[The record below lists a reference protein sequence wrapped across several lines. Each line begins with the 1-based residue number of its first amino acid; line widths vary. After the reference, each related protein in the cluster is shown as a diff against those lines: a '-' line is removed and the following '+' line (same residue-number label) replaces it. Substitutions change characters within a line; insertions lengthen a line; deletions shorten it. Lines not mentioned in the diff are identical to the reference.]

1 MVAFLLYQL
10 LKLIRGTQAV
20 QLLLGL
26 AVIFAV
32 GWAAQL
38 LHLRLLEFI
47 FNNGT
52 QAIVIA
58 AIVLF
63 QPELRR
69 ALDQVGRLGTV
80 RAVLGRHPELAY
92 ARTVDEVLRAAGSL
106 AERKVGALIVFE
118 RETGLENLAA
128 TGVHVDGEVTGEM
141 LATIFIPGSPLHD
154 GAVIIRESRIV
165 AAGCVLPLAETLP
178 GVGRMG
184 TRHRAALGLTMQS
197 DAVVLIVSE
206 ETGLISVA
214 HDGKIYRGLDQA
226 KLHEMLVTL
235 LTKEGG
241 SGRAAHAPS
250 ARQGRH
256 AAHPGASLA
265 PVKFPGFIRRNWQ
278 LKVGCFLI
286 AFVTWVGVV
295 YAGNPP
301 ETKVISLPVPQSA
314 ANIPPAYTLV
324 HPVDNVLVRVG
335 GDQNTLDSLNPDV
348 LNVTRGL
355 GGGEPCRDVLDSDV
369 DYQQPTRT
377 SSSSLRRPPCRS
389 TSIRSPPNPFRSPFQ
404 SRNPPPVGYE
414 RGTEQATPSTVTV
427 TVRNASSPVSRR
439 ASPSTSSRRRRITSS
454 SFRCFSTRRECG

>member
-1 MVAFLLYQL
+1 MSDLLRNAHFFLQSLSWRDGLDVLVVAFLLYQL

-26 AVIFAV
+26 GVIFAV

-80 RAVLGRHPELAY
+80 RAVLGRPELAY
-92 ARTVDEVLRAAGSL
+92 ARTVEEVLRAAGSL

-128 TGVHVDGEVTGEM
+128 TGIAVNGDVTGEM

-154 GAVIIRESRIV
+154 GAVIIRESRII

-206 ETGLISVA
+206 ETGLISIA

-235 LTKEGG
+235 LAKEGG
-241 SGRAAHAPS
+241 SGRAAMLRP
-250 ARQGRH
+250 
-256 AAHPGASLA
+256 LA
-265 PVKFPGFIRRNWQ
+265 
-278 LKVGCFLI
+278 
-286 AFVTWVGVV
+286 
-295 YAGNPP
+295 
-301 ETKVISLPVPQSA
+301 
-314 ANIPPAYTLV
+314 
-324 HPVDNVLVRVG
+324 RVG
-335 GDQNTLDSLNPDV
+335 TLR
-348 LNVTRGL
+348 TL
-355 GGGEPCRDVLDSDV
+355 G
-369 DYQQPTRT
+369 
-377 SSSSLRRPPCRS
+377 RRSHP
-389 TSIRSPPNPFRSPFQ
+389 
-404 SRNPPPVGYE
+404 
-414 RGTEQATPSTVTV
+414 
-427 TVRNASSPVSRR
+427 
-439 ASPSTSSRRRRITSS
+439 
-454 SFRCFSTRRECG
+454 

>member
-1 MVAFLLYQL
+1 MSDLLRNAHFFLQSLSWRDGLDVLVVAFLLYQL

-26 AVIFAV
+26 GVIFAV

-80 RAVLGRHPELAY
+80 RAVRGRPELAY
-92 ARTVDEVLRAAGSL
+92 ARTVEEVLRAAGSL

-128 TGVHVDGEVTGEM
+128 TGIAVNGDVTGEM

-154 GAVIIRESRIV
+154 GAVIIRESRII

-206 ETGLISVA
+206 ETGLISIA

-235 LTKEGG
+235 LAKEGG
-241 SGRAAHAPS
+241 SGRAAMLRP
-250 ARQGRH
+250 
-256 AAHPGASLA
+256 LA
-265 PVKFPGFIRRNWQ
+265 
-278 LKVGCFLI
+278 
-286 AFVTWVGVV
+286 
-295 YAGNPP
+295 
-301 ETKVISLPVPQSA
+301 
-314 ANIPPAYTLV
+314 
-324 HPVDNVLVRVG
+324 RVG
-335 GDQNTLDSLNPDV
+335 TL
-348 LNVTRGL
+348 
-355 GGGEPCRDVLDSDV
+355 
-369 DYQQPTRT
+369 RT
-377 SSSSLRRPPCRS
+377 MGRRSHP
-389 TSIRSPPNPFRSPFQ
+389 
-404 SRNPPPVGYE
+404 
-414 RGTEQATPSTVTV
+414 
-427 TVRNASSPVSRR
+427 
-439 ASPSTSSRRRRITSS
+439 
-454 SFRCFSTRRECG
+454 

>member
-1 MVAFLLYQL
+1 VSDFLRNAHFFLQSVSWRDAVDVLVVAFLLYQL

-32 GWAAQL
+32 GWAAEL

-80 RAVLGRHPELAY
+80 RTVLGRHPELAY
-92 ARTVDEVLRAAGSL
+92 ASTADEVLRAAGSL
-106 AERKVGALIVFE
+106 AEQKVGALIVFE

-128 TGVHVDGEVTGEM
+128 TGVHVNGDVTGEM

-154 GAVIIRESRIV
+154 GAVIIRENRIV

-206 ETGLISVA
+206 ETGLISIA

-226 KLHEMLVTL
+226 KLHDMLVTL
-235 LTKEGG
+235 LATEG
-241 SGRAAHAPS
+241 SS
-250 ARQGRH
+250 ARNAMLR
-256 AAHPGASLA
+256 PLA
-265 PVKFPGFIRRNWQ
+265 
-278 LKVGCFLI
+278 
-286 AFVTWVGVV
+286 
-295 YAGNPP
+295 
-301 ETKVISLPVPQSA
+301 
-314 ANIPPAYTLV
+314 
-324 HPVDNVLVRVG
+324 RVG
-335 GDQNTLDSLNPDV
+335 TLR
-348 LNVTRGL
+348 TL
-355 GGGEPCRDVLDSDV
+355 G
-369 DYQQPTRT
+369 
-377 SSSSLRRPPCRS
+377 RRSHP
-389 TSIRSPPNPFRSPFQ
+389 
-404 SRNPPPVGYE
+404 
-414 RGTEQATPSTVTV
+414 
-427 TVRNASSPVSRR
+427 
-439 ASPSTSSRRRRITSS
+439 
-454 SFRCFSTRRECG
+454 

>member
-1 MVAFLLYQL
+1 MSDLLRNAHFFFQSLSWRDGLDVIVVAFLLYQL

-80 RAVLGRHPELAY
+80 RAVLGRPELAY
-92 ARTVDEVLRAAGSL
+92 ARTVDEVLRAAASL
-106 AERKVGALIVFE
+106 SERKVGALIVFE

-128 TGVHVDGEVTGEM
+128 TGVHVNGDVTAEM

-154 GAVIIRESRIV
+154 GAVIIRESRII

-206 ETGLISVA
+206 ETGLISLA
-214 HDGKIYRGLDQA
+214 HDGKIYRGLDQPTL
-226 KLHEMLVTL
+226 KEMLVDL
-235 LTKEGG
+235 LAKEGG
-241 SGRAAHAPS
+241 SGRAAMLRPL
-250 ARQGRH
+250 ARVRPLRTLGRRS
-256 AAHPGASLA
+256 HP
-265 PVKFPGFIRRNWQ
+265 
-278 LKVGCFLI
+278 
-286 AFVTWVGVV
+286 
-295 YAGNPP
+295 
-301 ETKVISLPVPQSA
+301 
-314 ANIPPAYTLV
+314 
-324 HPVDNVLVRVG
+324 
-335 GDQNTLDSLNPDV
+335 
-348 LNVTRGL
+348 
-355 GGGEPCRDVLDSDV
+355 
-369 DYQQPTRT
+369 
-377 SSSSLRRPPCRS
+377 
-389 TSIRSPPNPFRSPFQ
+389 
-404 SRNPPPVGYE
+404 
-414 RGTEQATPSTVTV
+414 
-427 TVRNASSPVSRR
+427 
-439 ASPSTSSRRRRITSS
+439 
-454 SFRCFSTRRECG
+454 

>member
-1 MVAFLLYQL
+1 MSDLLRNAHFFLQSLSWRDALDVLVVAFLLYQL

-26 AVIFAV
+26 GVIFVV

-80 RAVLGRHPELAY
+80 RNVLGRHNELAFS
-92 ARTVDEVLRAAGSL
+92 RIVDEVLRAAGSL

-128 TGVHVDGEVTGEM
+128 TGVHINGEVTAEM

-154 GAVIIRESRIV
+154 GAVIIHENRLI

-206 ETGLISVA
+206 ETGLISIA
-214 HDGKIYRGLDQA
+214 HDGKLYRGLDQV

-235 LTKEGG
+235 LEKEGV
-241 SGRAAHAPS
+241 
-250 ARQGRH
+250 
-256 AAHPGASLA
+256 PGALGRLRPLSRVSTLRTL
-265 PVKFPGFIRRNWQ
+265 GRR
-278 LKVGCFLI
+278 
-286 AFVTWVGVV
+286 
-295 YAGNPP
+295 
-301 ETKVISLPVPQSA
+301 S
-314 ANIPPAYTLV
+314 
-324 HPVDNVLVRVG
+324 HP
-335 GDQNTLDSLNPDV
+335 
-348 LNVTRGL
+348 
-355 GGGEPCRDVLDSDV
+355 
-369 DYQQPTRT
+369 
-377 SSSSLRRPPCRS
+377 
-389 TSIRSPPNPFRSPFQ
+389 
-404 SRNPPPVGYE
+404 
-414 RGTEQATPSTVTV
+414 
-427 TVRNASSPVSRR
+427 
-439 ASPSTSSRRRRITSS
+439 
-454 SFRCFSTRRECG
+454 

>member
-1 MVAFLLYQL
+1 MTDLLRNAHFFFQSLSWRDGLDVIVVAFLLYQL

-80 RAVLGRHPELAY
+80 RAVLGRPELAY

-106 AERKVGALIVFE
+106 SERKVGALIVFE

-128 TGVHVDGEVTGEM
+128 TGVHVNGDVTAEM

-154 GAVIIRESRIV
+154 GAVIIRESRII

-214 HDGKIYRGLDQA
+214 HDGKIYRGLDQPTL
-226 KLHEMLVTL
+226 KEMLVDL
-235 LTKEGG
+235 LAKEGG
-241 SGRAAHAPS
+241 SGRAAMLRPL
-250 ARQGRH
+250 ARVRPLRTLGRRS
-256 AAHPGASLA
+256 HP
-265 PVKFPGFIRRNWQ
+265 
-278 LKVGCFLI
+278 
-286 AFVTWVGVV
+286 
-295 YAGNPP
+295 
-301 ETKVISLPVPQSA
+301 
-314 ANIPPAYTLV
+314 
-324 HPVDNVLVRVG
+324 
-335 GDQNTLDSLNPDV
+335 
-348 LNVTRGL
+348 
-355 GGGEPCRDVLDSDV
+355 
-369 DYQQPTRT
+369 
-377 SSSSLRRPPCRS
+377 
-389 TSIRSPPNPFRSPFQ
+389 
-404 SRNPPPVGYE
+404 
-414 RGTEQATPSTVTV
+414 
-427 TVRNASSPVSRR
+427 
-439 ASPSTSSRRRRITSS
+439 
-454 SFRCFSTRRECG
+454 

>member
-1 MVAFLLYQL
+1 MSDLLRNAHFFLQSLSWRDGLDVLVVAFLLYQL

-26 AVIFAV
+26 GVIFAV

-80 RAVLGRHPELAY
+80 RAVLGRPELAY
-92 ARTVDEVLRAAGSL
+92 ARTVEEVLRAAGSL
-106 AERKVGALIVFE
+106 AERKGGALIVFE

-128 TGVHVDGEVTGEM
+128 TGIAVNGDVTGEM

-154 GAVIIRESRIV
+154 GAVIIRESRII

-206 ETGLISVA
+206 ETGLISIA

-235 LTKEGG
+235 LAKEGG
-241 SGRAAHAPS
+241 SGRAAMLRP
-250 ARQGRH
+250 
-256 AAHPGASLA
+256 LA
-265 PVKFPGFIRRNWQ
+265 
-278 LKVGCFLI
+278 
-286 AFVTWVGVV
+286 
-295 YAGNPP
+295 
-301 ETKVISLPVPQSA
+301 
-314 ANIPPAYTLV
+314 
-324 HPVDNVLVRVG
+324 RVG
-335 GDQNTLDSLNPDV
+335 TL
-348 LNVTRGL
+348 
-355 GGGEPCRDVLDSDV
+355 
-369 DYQQPTRT
+369 RT
-377 SSSSLRRPPCRS
+377 MGRRSHP
-389 TSIRSPPNPFRSPFQ
+389 
-404 SRNPPPVGYE
+404 
-414 RGTEQATPSTVTV
+414 
-427 TVRNASSPVSRR
+427 
-439 ASPSTSSRRRRITSS
+439 
-454 SFRCFSTRRECG
+454 